1 MHKDEFLKQ
10 VIDALTNN
18 LDVSK
23 VKVTYTNGEVMKIA
37 FDEIDDDDEI
47 DNEDDDDDVDDDNE
61 DDDEDE
67 EEVE

>member
-10 VIDALTNN
+10 VINALNN
-18 LDVSK
+18 NADVAE

-37 FDEIDDDDEI
+37 FNEIKDD
-47 DNEDDDDDVDDDNE
+47 
-61 DDDEDE
+61 DE